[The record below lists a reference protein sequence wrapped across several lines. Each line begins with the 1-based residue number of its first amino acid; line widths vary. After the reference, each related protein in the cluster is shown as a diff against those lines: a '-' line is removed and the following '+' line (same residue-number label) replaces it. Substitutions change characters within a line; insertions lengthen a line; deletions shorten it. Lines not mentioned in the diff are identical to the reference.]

1 LKLAQSI
8 KPDLIPAPQLFNEGS
23 KTQTQT
29 SKIPSTDESE
39 RLKSIFLDTIT
50 HDFKTPLTS
59 IKVSVTSLLGDL
71 ETDLEQRKELLTIID
86 EECDRINRLVSEA
99 SEMVRLE
106 SSEVKLDLAS
116 HAVEELISAALADC
130 RGVNSNREICLD
142 VNHLDSRLLIDLSL
156 AKRVLVHLITNAQL
170 YSSPDKPI
178 TITTKQRDKFH
189 DISVADQGP
198 GIEEEEI
205 EHIFEKFYRGKNV
218 RYRVP
223 GTGMG
228 LPIAKMIVEAHGGTI
243 RVVNCAGRGSVFTFS
258 LPAKRD
264 GHTKHLQRNMRREL
278 KRTPGRD
285 SKTMV
290 AIRDEIKRASS
301 ASRQWLEAYSPKSAN
316 SPK

>member
-8 KPDLIPAPQLFNEGS
+8 KPDLIPAQQLFNKGS

-29 SKIPSTDESE
+29 RKTPSTHESE
-39 RLKSIFLDTIT
+39 RLKSVFLDAIT

-59 IKVSVTSLLGDL
+59 IKVSVTFLLGDL

-99 SEMVRLE
+99 SEIARLE
-106 SSEVKLDLAS
+106 SGEMKLNLAS
-116 HAVEELISAALADC
+116 HSIGDLISAALADC
-130 RGVNSNREICLD
+130 RSVTSNREICLD
-142 VNHLDSRLLIDLSL
+142 VKHLDSRLRVDLSL
-156 AKRVLVHLITNAQL
+156 AKRILVQLVTNAQL
-170 YSSPDKPI
+170 YSSPGKPI

-205 EHIFEKFYRGKNV
+205 EHIFEKFYRGKKV

-243 RVVNCAGRGSVFTFS
+243 RVVNCAGLGFVFTFS

-264 GHTKHLQRNMRREL
+264 GHTKHPLRNMRREL
-278 KRTPGRD
+278 KRTPARE
-285 SKTMV
+285 SKTTV
-290 AIRDEIKRASS
+290 AIHDEVKRASS
-301 ASRQWLEAYSPKSAN
+301 ASRQWLEAYSPNSAN

>member
-1 LKLAQSI
+1 LKLAESI
-8 KPDLIPAPQLFNEGS
+8 KPDLIPAPQLFNKES
-23 KTQTQT
+23 KTQT
-29 SKIPSTDESE
+29 SKIPSTHESE
-39 RLKSIFLDTIT
+39 RLKSVFLDAIT
-50 HDFKTPLTS
+50 HDLKTPLTA
-59 IKVSVTSLLGDL
+59 IKASVTGLLDGL

-99 SEMVRLE
+99 SEMARLE
-106 SSEVKLDLAS
+106 SGEMKLNLAS
-116 HAVEELISAALADC
+116 HSIGDLISAALADC
-130 RGVNSNREICLD
+130 RSVTSNREICLD
-142 VNHLDSRLLIDLSL
+142 PKHLDSRLLVDFGL
-156 AKRVLVHLITNAQL
+156 AKRVLVHLIANAQL
-170 YSSPDKPI
+170 YSSPGRPI
-178 TITTKQRDKFH
+178 TIRTKQHDKFH

-264 GHTKHLQRNMRREL
+264 GHTKHPQRNMRREL
-278 KRTPGRD
+278 KRTPGGE
-285 SKTMV
+285 SKKTV
-290 AIRDEIKRASS
+290 AIHDEVKRASS
-301 ASRQWLEAYSPKSAN
+301 ASHQWLEAYSPSSAN